1 MICTKYNALSFRD
14 VQDQFI
20 TGHPFQIRLQ
30 LFVRVSVTSL
40 AVVADAYMVESSAYM
55 DTHALFNASGRSLVK
70 IENSKGPRELPCGT
84 PHFTCLTLEKLPLKK
99 TL

>member
-1 MICTKYNALSFRD
+1 
-14 VQDQFI
+14 
-20 TGHPFQIRLQ
+20 
-30 LFVRVSVTSL
+30 VTSL
-40 AVVADAYMVESSAYM
+40 AVVADAYIVESSAYM

-70 IENSKGPRELPCGT
+70 IEKSRGPRELPCGT